1 MKEKQDGLAI
11 RVGALQA
18 GEQLLDSLRGRERA
32 CQADALSIGPSP
44 LPVLSLDQWRFLESL
59 GLGSGCGRWVS
70 LCQAERGGPA
80 RAASPGAARVQ
91 SNVAGPGLQDPTS
104 SSARPGSRQQNN
116 LQPRARR
123 PPGRTRACAVQQSNL
138 SRSGP
143 GPPLRLGPGESLGP
157 RARYQDSPLQRR
169 PLAHLAPS
177 LQRLPAIDVPCP
189 DGRPLVGL
197 GSLEEPTQP
206 GPSSWGD
213 LGSWPLGSGA
223 ESLTLEDLAVPAWS
237 RARSPSQAA
246 IHQLLASV
254 QRLEHQVARLGR
266 RASQKPPGPARQDP
280 RSSRSQ
286 ALSARPQLSQ
296 SLPASR
302 GARGPPR
309 GLRASAGLP
318 EVPGVQEECPASGA
332 NSEPALAETTVGVLP
347 GGPLDPEQ
355 GLLPAHPP
363 SQGQECSPG
372 PMDGGEPEGR
382 PSLPG
387 GAGSR
392 EASLC
397 ASASATPARGV
408 PPGQEAGE
416 GSPEEQASREE
427 EKTASC
433 PPDAAPVRGALQN
446 EAQNTVTLEPETA
459 SRPLLSRCFRAW
471 WRSAQR
477 QRAVAETEAL
487 NRQHLLPKGLRGLRG
502 APWLCE
508 AWLEAV
514 RGQHTQALLT
524 RSFREWKDLAA
535 QRKQGQPHLQAG
547 PGPPASGG
555 GPDQGPLGRKAAV
568 DPVQENS
575 PGSLR
580 EEEGAW
586 PTPGGRPDDGGVRG
600 QVLQALERLAVF
612 ILWCHQKGGAGKK
625 KGCLGEAAQVPQR
638 TQRPGR
644 PPQAWRAPA
653 ADVAWVAHL
662 GTWGQRAWLRRCFAA
677 WQQFKQRGAR
687 FRDHLADR
695 RLGTL
700 RTCLRQWVRM
710 KQLRASDGAKVTQL
724 YLCLQKAGERVVDP
738 GPGPG
743 HQLSTFFRG
752 PQGSRRGCGRLI
764 SRCFSGAA
772 ALLGAAPGTAT
783 AHSPRPVAQG
793 RAQGSLQ
800 DACRR
805 LALHRAL
812 LLWRTRL
819 SQRQQADRFLQGMRQ
834 RTLRRV
840 LTQWHRRMWPLCS
853 PPGGRRQAGWRGTA
867 RGPMGGRG
875 GAAGAGARTQ
885 VSPLLLQAPRDPC
898 LLETLRASFLQAAGQ
913 RWRGQCLLLWRA
925 RAQQSQGAARWSQH
939 TLQRRVLLS
948 WGHWAAAQGD
958 RRELAARWAQGR
970 SYRAALGLWRQRL
983 AQWREAEQWAQE
995 RSRALARDALRH
1007 WHTCWQIGA
1016 QGSGLGRPGGAPRW
1030 STSASLAPGQQSLR
1044 AKYQR
1049 WVQIRVQ
1056 GLRKAAFWGW
1066 QRAAAR
1072 RTHRAAG
1079 RERLLLQ
1086 RPKNRGGLLL
1096 RNRQRGHSKESRS
1109 SPGVGDARLRK
1120 NHGDRLSAGTGL
1132 QCGVTEARGRG
1143 CAQQAFV
1150 AWPVALDR
1158 EWGPVGVLQTP
1169 MALGTDSPSPPRIL
1183 EAWVQAAAQGRVQR
1197 AAVAQL
1203 QQARC
1208 RRLLRTRW
1216 ARWRAALPRVRLE
1229 APARAEEAQEA
1240 AGAQEAEETPGGC
1253 TVYPQ
1258 PEAGLGHCLLAAT
1271 GGRLL
1276 LLMDAPAAGRQPGA
1290 GKELPGHLCPCK
1302 SEPTP
1307 FRLHSGCSQTGSG
1320 WTQATGL
1327 VPPASAWLHSCG
1339 GQRKWRETFW
1349 PRGKGALPLG
1359 TVCAVQGNGER
1370 DSRLH
1375 PAPSQLPL
1383 RQDFQ
1388 LWLPWPMHYS
1398 WAQGERLWT
1407 EPGGDCSCE
1416 TRALQGEGEAQQR
1429 RLGSEQLDP
1438 PQALCLQEEVP
1449 AALAPRGSAWPAP
1462 GCPAGPAPDSDLAVL
1477 GGCSRGRA
1485 AGTDT
1490 GEWGQPLPVPTAERD
1505 PRGHGAHLP
1514 SRPCS
1519 SGRRGRGGSC
1529 LGAWRSD
1536 CSGSSPVPSL
1546 PTVPTAQAA
1555 APGMG
1560 LGDVASAHPAAAG
1573 GSASTAARRLCAFEK
1588 WHQHLAARGPQRV
1601 AASSPK
1607 PLSKLGARGPG
1618 SSGKTRALAVVGLG
1632 RAWGP
1637 AAAVDLLFPKR
1648 RKQSCTL
1655 PSPGKELHP
1664 THPAS
1669 EALTRPGGR
1678 GTVRL

>member
-32 CQADALSIGPSP
+32 CQAGLGQVR
-44 LPVLSLDQWRFLESL
+44 PVWLEPNQWRFLESL

-206 GPSSWGD
+206 GPSSW
-213 LGSWPLGSGA
+213 
-223 ESLTLEDLAVPAWS
+223 
-237 RARSPSQAA
+237 
-246 IHQLLASV
+246 
-254 QRLEHQVARLGR
+254 
-266 RASQKPPGPARQDP
+266 
-280 RSSRSQ
+280 
-286 ALSARPQLSQ
+286 
-296 SLPASR
+296 
-302 GARGPPR
+302 
-309 GLRASAGLP
+309 
-318 EVPGVQEECPASGA
+318 
-332 NSEPALAETTVGVLP
+332 
-347 GGPLDPEQ
+347 
-355 GLLPAHPP
+355 
-363 SQGQECSPG
+363 
-372 PMDGGEPEGR
+372 
-382 PSLPG
+382 
-387 GAGSR
+387 
-392 EASLC
+392 
-397 ASASATPARGV
+397 ARGV

-752 PQGSRRGCGRLI
+752 PQLNFLALGGSRRGCGRLI

-853 PPGGRRQAGWRGTA
+853 PPGSARITSAPQPLGSVQKSP
-867 RGPMGGRG
+867 RGPLER
-875 GAAGAGARTQ
+875 
-885 VSPLLLQAPRDPC
+885 APRDPC

-1007 WHTCWQIGA
+1007 WHTCWQ
-1016 QGSGLGRPGGAPRW
+1016 R
-1030 STSASLAPGQQSLR
+1030 QQSLR

-1086 RPKNRGGLLL
+1086 
-1096 RNRQRGHSKESRS
+1096 
-1109 SPGVGDARLRK
+1109 
-1120 NHGDRLSAGTGL
+1120 
-1132 QCGVTEARGRG
+1132 
-1143 CAQQAFV
+1143 
-1150 AWPVALDR
+1150 
-1158 EWGPVGVLQTP
+1158 
-1169 MALGTDSPSPPRIL
+1169 RIL

-1276 LLMDAPAAGRQPGA
+1276 LLMDAPAAGRQGA

-1429 RLGSEQLDP
+1429 RLGSEQLGAWAHAGGSALPPGNGVSRCLGHVAVLTTDP

-1514 SRPCS
+1514 SRPYAPQMTTPTLVTSPSSWCQ

>member
-1 MKEKQDGLAI
+1 PVALRMDARPKENVPPGRA
-11 RVGALQA
+11 AP
-18 GEQLLDSLRGRERA
+18 LRPGKRLR
-32 CQADALSIGPSP
+32 
-44 LPVLSLDQWRFLESL
+44 DQWRFLESL

-237 RARSPSQAA
+237 RARW
-246 IHQLLASV
+246 
-254 QRLEHQVARLGR
+254 
-266 RASQKPPGPARQDP
+266 
-280 RSSRSQ
+280 
-286 ALSARPQLSQ
+286 
-296 SLPASR
+296 
-302 GARGPPR
+302 
-309 GLRASAGLP
+309 
-318 EVPGVQEECPASGA
+318 
-332 NSEPALAETTVGVLP
+332 
-347 GGPLDPEQ
+347 
-355 GLLPAHPP
+355 
-363 SQGQECSPG
+363 

-524 RSFREWKDLAA
+524 RSFREVRDL
-535 QRKQGQPHLQAG
+535 QLGQGVEIKQI
-547 PGPPASGG
+547 
-555 GPDQGPLGRKAAV
+555 
-568 DPVQENS
+568 

-662 GTWGQRAWLRRCFAA
+662 GTWGQRAWLRSRPRCFAA

-724 YLCLQKAGERVVDP
+724 YLCLQKA
-738 GPGPG
+738 
-743 HQLSTFFRG
+743 
-752 PQGSRRGCGRLI
+752 
-764 SRCFSGAA
+764 GAA

-853 PPGGRRQAGWRGTA
+853 PPGSARITSAPQPLGSVQKSP
-867 RGPMGGRG
+867 RGPLER
-875 GAAGAGARTQ
+875 
-885 VSPLLLQAPRDPC
+885 APRDPC

-1007 WHTCWQIGA
+1007 WHTCWQ
-1016 QGSGLGRPGGAPRW
+1016 R
-1030 STSASLAPGQQSLR
+1030 QQSLR

-1086 RPKNRGGLLL
+1086 RVEREDLKCSQDSSCYRGPL
-1096 RNRQRGHSKESRS
+1096 RRQSQGEDRAAL
-1109 SPGVGDARLRK
+1109 PGVIANAQCPERTPGV
-1120 NHGDRLSAGTGL
+1120 AGICVCALALEGRDFCPSGL

-1150 AWPVALDR
+1150 AWPVADGRSLPPDR
-1158 EWGPVGVLQTP
+1158 RLGPGVGYCAPSMPSLICFLWKRDGGGGPQARAPTP
-1169 MALGTDSPSPPRIL
+1169 HWIL

-1216 ARWRAALPRVRLE
+1216 ARWRAALPR
-1229 APARAEEAQEA
+1229 
-1240 AGAQEAEETPGGC
+1240 
-1253 TVYPQ
+1253 
-1258 PEAGLGHCLLAAT
+1258 
-1271 GGRLL
+1271 
-1276 LLMDAPAAGRQPGA
+1276 
-1290 GKELPGHLCPCK
+1290 
-1302 SEPTP
+1302 
-1307 FRLHSGCSQTGSG
+1307 TGSG

-1349 PRGKGALPLG
+1349 PR
-1359 TVCAVQGNGER
+1359 GNGER

-1429 RLGSEQLDP
+1429 RLGNGVSRCLGHVAVLTTDP

-1490 GEWGQPLPVPTAERD
+1490 
-1505 PRGHGAHLP
+1505 
-1514 SRPCS
+1514 
-1519 SGRRGRGGSC
+1519 
-1529 LGAWRSD
+1529 
-1536 CSGSSPVPSL
+1536 
-1546 PTVPTAQAA
+1546 AQAA

-1573 GSASTAARRLCAFEK
+1573 GSASTAARRAFEK

-1637 AAAVDLLFPKR
+1637 AAAVDL
-1648 RKQSCTL
+1648 
-1655 PSPGKELHP
+1655 
-1664 THPAS
+1664 
-1669 EALTRPGGR
+1669 
-1678 GTVRL
+1678 